1 MTINAFS
8 AKDAIVEALDYD
20 MPEDENAATDS
31 ASEALHAYID
41 NGLIYYRDI
50 LQLWDGNTHAEV
62 FVEEGADIMDLVT
75 QSTYFQLCE
84 EWDWAIYDA
93 IDEWL
98 NDHPAKIG
106 HEEWEDL
113 DRAERFD
120 AIGNALSNSRFI
132 SSAP

>member
-1 MTINAFS
+1 MTIDAFS

-20 MPEDENAATDS
+20 MPEDENAAADA
-31 ASEALHAYID
+31 ASDALHAYID

-62 FVEEGADIMDLVT
+62 FVEEGADIMNLIT

-84 EWDWAIYDA
+84 DWDWAIYDA

-98 NDHPAKIG
+98 DVHHAKIG
-106 HEEWEDL
+106 HDDWAHL

-120 AIGNALSNSRFI
+120 AIGNA
-132 SSAP
+132 